1 MFYLVFGRF
10 ARCVYVCVGDL
21 ITWLLAWTVW
31 LCGCGALGLI
41 GLVFCVAVCSRFTL
55 LWWFVCLGVLLA
67 FTLILLVVYGVA
79 GLCLTVGFVG
89 WVWYV
94 WLVNSVVVF

>member
-1 MFYLVFGRF
+1 M
-10 ARCVYVCVGDL
+10 
-21 ITWLLAWTVW
+21 WLFV
-31 LCGCGALGLI
+31 LGLHCFG
-41 GLVFCVAVCSRFTL
+41 GLRA
-55 LWWFVCLGVLLA
+55 WGVLLA